1 MTGEITLAWDQVTEF
16 PCPGLKQM
24 KKKSIPDRRECHLT
38 LQVLLLSQHDDEQH

>member
-24 KKKSIPDRRECHLT
+24 KKKNQYQTEGNVI
-38 LQVLLLSQHDDEQH
+38 

>member
-24 KKKSIPDRRECHLT
+24 KKKINTRQKGMSFNPPSSVAFPT
-38 LQVLLLSQHDDEQH
+38 